1 MADETKEAE
10 NEAVTE
16 DCVQQNASVRACSG
30 KDVTSKSS
38 EEKQYLGMSR
48 RSFALGSGGACVL
61 LAMGGL
67 KYVPAKAQVRPPGGQ
82 DEDHLVSAC
91 IRCQRCVEACPKSA
105 LVPTHLEEGLLGV
118 RMPTTDFN
126 RGWCDFCTES
136 HNGEPQC
143 VKFCPT
149 EALKLKDNA
158 TAKNTILGK
167 AVIIHDW
174 CLAWSKYNGCKFCYD
189 ACPYEAITLETHGR
203 PVVDRDKCNGCGAC
217 QNACV
222 SLEDASI
229 TEGATSRAIIV
240 VPTSR
245 VGEYE
250 N

>member
-1 MADETKEAE
+1 MADKTKETKKEAATE
-10 NEAVTE
+10 NCA
-16 DCVQQNASVRACSG
+16 QQNASVADSSG
-30 KDVTSKSS
+30 KDVSSKSS

-48 RSFALGSGGACVL
+48 RSFAIGTGGACAL

-189 ACPYEAITLETHGR
+189 ACPYDAITLETHGR

-240 VPTSR
+240 VPESR
-245 VGEYE
+245 AGEYE